1 MSRSDEELVRRITA
15 ARETTG
21 ISQETLAGRMR
32 ARGYPDFRQQTIAK
46 IETGDRS
53 VKWGEA
59 LALADSV
66 GLTPQ
71 SLLGVEAD
79 LVTSYAR
86 LDVLRSAFQESAW
99 NYLEELITTA
109 HVADSAESLR
119 VADDLWLTSSMPWQT
134 PLMLLRTDVQI
145 ALEST
150 MKRRGI
156 PDSGRYIQLLAA
168 AVRRDAAAL
177 SDNGTESDRAQRD
190 DG

>member
-86 LDVLRSAFQESAW
+86 LDVLRSAFQETAW

-168 AVRRDAAAL
+168 AVRRDAVAL
-177 SDNGTESDRAQRD
+177 GESGTESDRAQRH